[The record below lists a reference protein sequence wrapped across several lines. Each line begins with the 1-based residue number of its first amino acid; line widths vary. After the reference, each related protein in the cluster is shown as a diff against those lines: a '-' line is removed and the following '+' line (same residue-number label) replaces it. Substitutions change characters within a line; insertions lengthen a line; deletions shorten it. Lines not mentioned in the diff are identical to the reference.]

1 MNPNHIAIVFLCYT
15 ALLFVITYITSR
27 KATSATF
34 FVGNRRSPWFVVAYG
49 MVGAS
54 LSGVTFMSVPG
65 NVFNENFFYLPLVF
79 GFIGGYIVV
88 ATVLLPLYYKLNLI
102 SIYSFLEQRFGFFS
116 YKSGSLFF
124 IVSRSLGAALRM
136 YLVVSVL
143 YEFVLKAYGFPFWAA
158 TILFIL
164 LIIGYTFKGG
174 IKTIVWTDT
183 LQTTFMLLAV
193 FISIYYIC
201 SELNFG
207 VVEMLSR
214 VWDGPYSQIF
224 ETDPYHK
231 RYFLKQFISGMFITI
246 TMTGLDQDMMQ
257 KNLSCRNLKDAQKNM
272 FTFSGIL
279 LVMNICFL
287 VLGAILVMFVQQ
299 KGIVI
304 ADTDHMFPE
313 VAIRHLGGVAGLTFV
328 IGVLSAAYS
337 SADGALTALTTS
349 FSIDILGIEKKNL
362 DEPAKRK
369 IRYITHFSFA
379 SLFVLLILLFN
390 VLKNDSI
397 INLVYDIASYT
408 YGPLLGL
415 FVVGIYTRWKIV
427 DKRTPWVVLASP
439 LLSYLIVLF
448 CKYFLD
454 YSFGFELLLLNGALT
469 VLGLYLC
476 RDKGGLQV

>member
-1 MNPNHIAIVFLCYT
+1 MNANHIAIVFICYT
-15 ALLFVITYITSR
+15 ALLFFITYFTSK

-65 NVFNENFFYLPLVF
+65 NVLNENFFYIPLVF
-79 GFIGGYIVV
+79 GFIAGYVVV

-102 SIYSFLEQRFGFFS
+102 SIYSFLEQRFGF
-116 YKSGSLFF
+116 SGSLFF
-124 IVSRSLGAALRM
+124 IISRSLGATLRM
-136 YLVVSVL
+136 FLVVSVL

-158 TILFIL
+158 SVLFVL
-164 LIIGYTFKGG
+164 LILGYTFKGG

-201 SELNFG
+201 KELDLG
-207 VVEMLSR
+207 LLDMLTQ
-214 VWDGPYSQIF
+214 VWEGPYSQIL
-224 ETDPYHK
+224 ETDPHHK

-279 LVMNICFL
+279 LLMNICFL
-287 VLGAILVMFVQQ
+287 VLGAILVMYVKE
-299 KGIVI
+299 KGILVT
-304 ADTDHMFPE
+304 DTDQIFPN
-313 VAIRHLGGVAGLTFV
+313 VAIRSLGGVAGLTFV

-349 FSIDILGIEKKNL
+349 FSIDILGIEKRNL
-362 DEPAKRK
+362 DEKAKRK

-379 SLFVLLILLFN
+379 VLFVLLILMFN

-415 FVVGIYTRWKIV
+415 FAVGIYTKWKIV
-427 DKRTPWVVLASP
+427 DRWTPVVVLASP
-439 LLSYLIVLF
+439 LLCYLSVWV
-448 CKYFLD
+448 CKYCWN
-454 YSFGFELLLLNGALT
+454 YSFGFELLLLNGLLT
-469 VLGLYLC
+469 AFGLWLF
-476 RDKGGLQV
+476 RDKKQGLKI